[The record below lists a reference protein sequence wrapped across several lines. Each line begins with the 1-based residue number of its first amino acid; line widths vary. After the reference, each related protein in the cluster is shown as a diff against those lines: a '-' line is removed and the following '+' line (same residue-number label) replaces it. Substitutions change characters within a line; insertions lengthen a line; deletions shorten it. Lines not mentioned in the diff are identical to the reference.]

1 MTNKYD
7 AREQAYANIRLEGFN
22 ITDNFKAVYEA
33 FTENMISQLEAF
45 EKLGINIEQ
54 IPTDKREELSRT
66 FMNSIHKKTL

>member
-22 ITDNFKAVYEA
+22 ITDNFKTVYEA

-45 EKLGINIEQ
+45 EKLGLNIEK
-54 IPTDKREELSRT
+54 IPTNKREELSRT
-66 FMNSIHKKTL
+66 FMNGIHKETL